1 MCILFYFLRQSKRLK
16 FNIMN
21 KLEEIIEQFSDADF
35 QETLELLLDYSE
47 DLPAIP
53 EKFSG
58 ELNKEAN
65 RVPEC
70 ETPVYVW
77 VDINNNIVDIYADV
91 APESPT
97 VKGLVSILVTAFNGV
112 SPEEVESAPQD
123 LLTRLGLAQKLG
135 TRRMFGLGAV
145 YNRIKNE
152 VKNKAM
158 LQ

>member
-1 MCILFYFLRQSKRLK
+1 
-16 FNIMN
+16 MN

-145 YNRIKNE
+145 YHRIKNE
-152 VKNKAM
+152 VKNKAI